1 MSETPENDTIYAL
14 LPISFLSALVN
25 WAVLYAIL
33 KLKSFNHSFGFLSAN
48 QAIVD
53 ALHGSMFL
61 IYFCPMV
68 ILDIKSFK
76 ANSNHGGFLL
86 LLSYEISVMTHL
98 AISLNRLCAVW
109 VPHRYPN
116 IFSERNTKIIIAF
129 IWFYTS
135 SVAVLFYEVSCSFYF
150 DEEIQFL
157 SFSKTKLCGYIG
169 WYGDL
174 LKNSTIVAI
183 VMVLD
188 MLTVVKVRKMSR
200 KISANISDQAQN
212 RLSQREMRFL
222 KQTVTQGTVFMLEL
236 LSYFFIPQY
245 FVNKWI
251 LFFATSFAWVAVHAL
266 DGIWKYSIGR
276 SSFIQNYPIG
286 EQ

>member
-1 MSETPENDTIYAL
+1 
-14 LPISFLSALVN
+14 
-25 WAVLYAIL
+25 
-33 KLKSFNHSFGFLSAN
+33 
-48 QAIVD
+48 
-53 ALHGSMFL
+53 
-61 IYFCPMV
+61 
-68 ILDIKSFK
+68 
-76 ANSNHGGFLL
+76 
-86 LLSYEISVMTHL
+86 MTHL

-109 VPHRYPN
+109 APHRYPN
-116 IFSERNTKIIIAF
+116 VFSERNTKIIIAF
-129 IWFYTS
+129 IWFYTLT
-135 SVAVLFYEVSCSFYF
+135 VAVLFYEVSCSFYF

-188 MLTVVKVRKMSR
+188 MLTVIKVRKMSR

-245 FVNKWI
+245 FANKWI
-251 LFFATSFAWVAVHAL
+251 LFFATSFAWVAIHAL
-266 DGIWKYSIGR
+266 DGLVVLLFNPEIRRFYQCKPMKHTT
-276 SSFIQNYPIG
+276 SSTSQT
-286 EQ
+286 